1 MELLLNLFW
10 LLVALASFGVWWV
23 RWSRAGSGR
32 GERRASLP
40 SAISLSCA
48 LLVLFPVISL
58 TDDLHAVPAV
68 AEETRSPRR
77 LLQNLKGSQADPDP
91 DKRIAPFAN
100 VVLPILFSVASLVV
114 GCLLPVDARS
124 PQTAPE
130 HTPQGR
136 APPRRSSLAL
146 W

>member
-10 LLVALASFGVWWV
+10 LLVALASFCVWRV

-32 GERRASLP
+32 GERGASLR
-40 SAISLSCA
+40 SAISLGCA

-58 TDDLHAVPAV
+58 TDDLHAVPAI

-77 LLQNLKGSQADPDP
+77 LLQNFKGSQADPDP
-91 DKRIAPFAN
+91 DNQVAPFAN
-100 VVLPILFSVASLVV
+100 TVLPILFSVASVVV
-114 GCLLPVDARS
+114 GRLAPLDAPS
-124 PQTAPE
+124 PQMAPE
-130 HTPQGR
+130 QTSQGR

-146 W
+146 